1 MTNAFPYPT
10 SRRRSLSLLASAL
23 AVAASPG
30 RAFAQSSNRSSRLA
44 SMKIATIGA
53 GREGGALGTLF
64 AKLGHPVLFSSR
76 HPESLKDL
84 VAAAGPTARAGTTA
98 EAVAFGEV
106 IFLVVPYTAV
116 AQIGQEFGT
125 ALAAKPLV
133 LDVSNPIPAR
143 DGQDFVNRIASEG
156 GPGLVTA
163 RLLKGARVVRAFNAL
178 SYASLEKLA
187 RQSGE
192 RTGVPIAGNDR
203 KAIDLAE
210 RLIRE
215 AGFEPVLVGD
225 LAKGRYLV
233 PGTPLGGVHTPD
245 DLRRIAATLK

>member
-1 MTNAFPYPT
+1 MTNASLFSF
-10 SRRRSLSLLASAL
+10 SRRRFLRNWASGLAL
-23 AVAASPG
+23 ATVVRPNDT
-30 RAFAQSSNRSSRLA
+30 FAQSSSMSSI
-44 SMKIATIGA
+44 KIATIGA

-76 HPESLKDL
+76 HPEDLKEL
-84 VAAAGPTARAGTTA
+84 VAAAGPNARAGTTA

-116 AQIGQEFGT
+116 AEIGQDFGS
-125 ALAAKPLV
+125 ALAVKPLV

-143 DGQDFVNRIASEG
+143 DGQDFVSQIASEG

-178 SYASLEKLA
+178 NYASLDKFTH
-187 RQSGE
+187 QSGE
-192 RTGVPIAGNDR
+192 PVGVPIAGDDP
-203 KAIDLAE
+203 KAIDLAS

-215 AGFEPVLVGD
+215 AGFEPVLVGG
-225 LAKGRYLV
+225 LAKGKYLV
-233 PGTPLGGVHTPD
+233 PGTPLAGQHTPTE
-245 DLRRIAATLK
+245 LRQIAATLN